1 MRRFKKSG
9 MTTSESFLMVEQFV
23 SDTSDREVSKSNS
36 ENTLGTYS
44 TCTNQSYLDLSSE
57 ETERWKNTLSSKKRS
72 SLFSDVKTLEEDG
85 CCSVAYEYLCRL
97 EELRR

>member
-9 MTTSESFLMVEQFV
+9 MTTSESFLMIEPFQ
-23 SDTSDREVSKSNS
+23 SDTPDREVSNS
-36 ENTLGTYS
+36 SSESTLGTHS
-44 TCTNQSYLDLSSE
+44 TCTNQSYLDISSE
-57 ETERWKNTLSSKKRS
+57 ETERWKNTLNRKKRS

>member
-1 MRRFKKSG
+1 MRRFKSG
-9 MTTSESFLMVEQFV
+9 MSNSESFIMIGQLTGQ
-23 SDTSDREVSKSNS
+23 EVTNS
-36 ENTLGTYS
+36 ISESTLGTFS

-57 ETERWKNTLSSKKRS
+57 ETERWKNTLNSKKRS